1 MWSCWCEENAKW
13 EAHRSAMLYILV
25 AGGLFPMQFKKW
37 ECEKRSICIAKLLS
51 KCISPCEDHWAMWSS
66 GEMQASLVWVA
77 LCAWRSPQCAASPS
91 CRLLGNSSS
100 MRLSILLSRWAK
112 KVCRALRPVL
122 PEYWRDIWSWRKLL
136 LQLVCSMLAWTHTS
150 EAPALFVPETLNVTA
165 GIVPFSPASG
175 AGRNNFL
182 FSPHT
187 LNLY

>member
-13 EAHRSAMLYILV
+13 EAHQSAMLYILV

-37 ECEKRSICIAKLLS
+37 ECEKGNICIAKLLS
-51 KCISPCEDHWAMWSS
+51 KCISPCEDHWALWSS

-100 MRLSILLSRWAK
+100 DEAKYPHKQMSQESMSCTEASASRIPERHLK
-112 KVCRALRPVL
+112 L
-122 PEYWRDIWSWRKLL
+122 P
-136 LQLVCSMLAWTHTS
+136 LQLVCSTLAWTHTS

-175 AGRNNFL
+175 AGRNNFP
-182 FSPHT
+182 FSPYT